1 MFKSKHSES
10 RKYYFPIKSLMNKH
24 ADQHC
29 MFALTVNILLK
40 KTTKQ
45 KNVEIFWN

>member
-1 MFKSKHSES
+1 ME
-10 RKYYFPIKSLMNKH
+10 KH

-29 MFALTVNILLK
+29 MFALPVNILLK
-40 KTTKQ
+40 KPTKE